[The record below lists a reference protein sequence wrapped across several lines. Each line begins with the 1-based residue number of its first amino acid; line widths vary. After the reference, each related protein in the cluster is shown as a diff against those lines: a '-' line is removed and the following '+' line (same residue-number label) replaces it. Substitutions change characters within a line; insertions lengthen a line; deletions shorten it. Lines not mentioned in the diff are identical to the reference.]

1 MGLFKP
7 EIGLVFWMLV
17 VFLII
22 LAILAKYAWPVI
34 IRSIEQRADFID
46 SGVKFT
52 REAKQRLDEVE
63 TKVEEMLAEAHRKQ
77 LAALQE
83 TERMKREMI
92 ENAKKEAAD
101 EVRKMM
107 EEAKASMEQAKRE
120 AEKQMRRQVSRLS
133 LEIAEKVLRKDWWIE
148 CWMSWNQ
155 LRNCNDM
162 DEGLIARR
170 YALAMLKV
178 AQKYNAAEEV
188 YQKMK
193 TFEQNYISH
202 PDLHKAL
209 LNPILSPRDKEQLLT
224 IAIGI
229 EPGTLYLRGIRLLIK
244 NHREMYIRSICLM
257 YQKLY
262 RKVYQIGRIKIIT
275 AVALKQET
283 LDRIK
288 KLVTDRTSRQIEFV
302 EKVDPAII
310 GGFVLRVNS
319 MQLDYSVGGELKKI
333 AKQLK

>member
-1 MGLFKP
+1 
-7 EIGLVFWMLV
+7 
-17 VFLII
+17 
-22 LAILAKYAWPVI
+22 
-34 IRSIEQRADFID
+34 
-46 SGVKFT
+46 
-52 REAKQRLDEVE
+52 
-63 TKVEEMLAEAHRKQ
+63 
-77 LAALQE
+77 
-83 TERMKREMI
+83 
-92 ENAKKEAAD
+92 
-101 EVRKMM
+101 
-107 EEAKASMEQAKRE
+107 
-120 AEKQMRRQVSRLS
+120 
-133 LEIAEKVLRKDWWIE
+133 
-148 CWMSWNQ
+148 
-155 LRNCNDM
+155 M

-229 EPGTLYLRGIRLLIK
+229 EPGIK

>member
-1 MGLFKP
+1 
-7 EIGLVFWMLV
+7 
-17 VFLII
+17 
-22 LAILAKYAWPVI
+22 
-34 IRSIEQRADFID
+34 
-46 SGVKFT
+46 
-52 REAKQRLDEVE
+52 
-63 TKVEEMLAEAHRKQ
+63 
-77 LAALQE
+77 
-83 TERMKREMI
+83 
-92 ENAKKEAAD
+92 
-101 EVRKMM
+101 
-107 EEAKASMEQAKRE
+107 
-120 AEKQMRRQVSRLS
+120 
-133 LEIAEKVLRKDWWIE
+133 
-148 CWMSWNQ
+148 
-155 LRNCNDM
+155 M

-262 RKVYQIGRIKIIT
+262 RTNKDYHGGCFEAGDAGPDKKTGNGPDFQT
-275 AVALKQET
+275 
-283 LDRIK
+283 DRICRK
-288 KLVTDRTSRQIEFV
+288 GRSGYYRGLCTPGKFHAARLFSRRRV
-302 EKVDPAII
+302 EKNRKAIEI
-310 GGFVLRVNS
+310 GE
-319 MQLDYSVGGELKKI
+319 DKYK
-333 AKQLK
+333 

>member
-1 MGLFKP
+1 
-7 EIGLVFWMLV
+7 
-17 VFLII
+17 
-22 LAILAKYAWPVI
+22 
-34 IRSIEQRADFID
+34 
-46 SGVKFT
+46 
-52 REAKQRLDEVE
+52 
-63 TKVEEMLAEAHRKQ
+63 
-77 LAALQE
+77 
-83 TERMKREMI
+83 
-92 ENAKKEAAD
+92 
-101 EVRKMM
+101 
-107 EEAKASMEQAKRE
+107 
-120 AEKQMRRQVSRLS
+120 
-133 LEIAEKVLRKDWWIE
+133 
-148 CWMSWNQ
+148 MSWNR

-224 IAIGI
+224 IAHGI
-229 EPGTLYLRGIRLLIK
+229 EPERCIAGNPFAVK

>member
-1 MGLFKP
+1 
-7 EIGLVFWMLV
+7 
-17 VFLII
+17 
-22 LAILAKYAWPVI
+22 
-34 IRSIEQRADFID
+34 
-46 SGVKFT
+46 
-52 REAKQRLDEVE
+52 
-63 TKVEEMLAEAHRKQ
+63 
-77 LAALQE
+77 
-83 TERMKREMI
+83 
-92 ENAKKEAAD
+92 
-101 EVRKMM
+101 
-107 EEAKASMEQAKRE
+107 
-120 AEKQMRRQVSRLS
+120 
-133 LEIAEKVLRKDWWIE
+133 
-148 CWMSWNQ
+148 
-155 LRNCNDM
+155 M

-275 AVALKQET
+275 AVALSAVD
-283 LDRIK
+283 LPHMI
-288 KLVTDRTSRQIEFV
+288 TS
-302 EKVDPAII
+302 
-310 GGFVLRVNS
+310 
-319 MQLDYSVGGELKKI
+319 
-333 AKQLK
+333 

>member
-1 MGLFKP
+1 
-7 EIGLVFWMLV
+7 
-17 VFLII
+17 
-22 LAILAKYAWPVI
+22 
-34 IRSIEQRADFID
+34 
-46 SGVKFT
+46 
-52 REAKQRLDEVE
+52 
-63 TKVEEMLAEAHRKQ
+63 
-77 LAALQE
+77 
-83 TERMKREMI
+83 
-92 ENAKKEAAD
+92 
-101 EVRKMM
+101 
-107 EEAKASMEQAKRE
+107 
-120 AEKQMRRQVSRLS
+120 
-133 LEIAEKVLRKDWWIE
+133 
-148 CWMSWNQ
+148 
-155 LRNCNDM
+155 M

-193 TFEQNYISH
+193 TFE
-202 PDLHKAL
+202 HKAL

>member
-1 MGLFKP
+1 
-7 EIGLVFWMLV
+7 
-17 VFLII
+17 
-22 LAILAKYAWPVI
+22 
-34 IRSIEQRADFID
+34 
-46 SGVKFT
+46 
-52 REAKQRLDEVE
+52 
-63 TKVEEMLAEAHRKQ
+63 
-77 LAALQE
+77 
-83 TERMKREMI
+83 
-92 ENAKKEAAD
+92 
-101 EVRKMM
+101 
-107 EEAKASMEQAKRE
+107 
-120 AEKQMRRQVSRLS
+120 
-133 LEIAEKVLRKDWWIE
+133 
-148 CWMSWNQ
+148 
-155 LRNCNDM
+155 M

-202 PDLHKAL
+202 PDLHKA
-209 LNPILSPRDKEQLLT
+209 
-224 IAIGI
+224 
-229 EPGTLYLRGIRLLIK
+229 K

>member
-1 MGLFKP
+1 
-7 EIGLVFWMLV
+7 
-17 VFLII
+17 
-22 LAILAKYAWPVI
+22 
-34 IRSIEQRADFID
+34 
-46 SGVKFT
+46 
-52 REAKQRLDEVE
+52 
-63 TKVEEMLAEAHRKQ
+63 
-77 LAALQE
+77 
-83 TERMKREMI
+83 
-92 ENAKKEAAD
+92 
-101 EVRKMM
+101 
-107 EEAKASMEQAKRE
+107 
-120 AEKQMRRQVSRLS
+120 
-133 LEIAEKVLRKDWWIE
+133 
-148 CWMSWNQ
+148 
-155 LRNCNDM
+155 M

-275 AVALKQET
+275 AGDAGPDKKTGNGPDFQT
-283 LDRIK
+283 DRICRK
-288 KLVTDRTSRQIEFV
+288 GRSGYYRGLCTPGKFHAARLFSRRRV
-302 EKVDPAII
+302 EKNRKAIEI
-310 GGFVLRVNS
+310 GE
-319 MQLDYSVGGELKKI
+319 DKYK
-333 AKQLK
+333 

>member
-1 MGLFKP
+1 
-7 EIGLVFWMLV
+7 
-17 VFLII
+17 
-22 LAILAKYAWPVI
+22 
-34 IRSIEQRADFID
+34 
-46 SGVKFT
+46 
-52 REAKQRLDEVE
+52 
-63 TKVEEMLAEAHRKQ
+63 
-77 LAALQE
+77 
-83 TERMKREMI
+83 
-92 ENAKKEAAD
+92 
-101 EVRKMM
+101 
-107 EEAKASMEQAKRE
+107 
-120 AEKQMRRQVSRLS
+120 
-133 LEIAEKVLRKDWWIE
+133 
-148 CWMSWNQ
+148 
-155 LRNCNDM
+155 M

-288 KLVTDRTSRQIEFV
+288 KLVTDRICRKGRSGYYRGLCTPGKFHAARLFSRRRV
-302 EKVDPAII
+302 EKNRKAIEI
-310 GGFVLRVNS
+310 GE
-319 MQLDYSVGGELKKI
+319 DKYK
-333 AKQLK
+333 

>member
-1 MGLFKP
+1 M
-7 EIGLVFWMLV
+7 
-17 VFLII
+17 
-22 LAILAKYAWPVI
+22 
-34 IRSIEQRADFID
+34 
-46 SGVKFT
+46 
-52 REAKQRLDEVE
+52 
-63 TKVEEMLAEAHRKQ
+63 
-77 LAALQE
+77 
-83 TERMKREMI
+83 
-92 ENAKKEAAD
+92 
-101 EVRKMM
+101 
-107 EEAKASMEQAKRE
+107 
-120 AEKQMRRQVSRLS
+120 
-133 LEIAEKVLRKDWWIE
+133 
-148 CWMSWNQ
+148 
-155 LRNCNDM
+155 
-162 DEGLIARR
+162 
-170 YALAMLKV
+170 AMLKV

-244 NHREMYIRSICLM
+244 NHREMYIRSICLI
-257 YQKLY
+257 Y

>member
-1 MGLFKP
+1 
-7 EIGLVFWMLV
+7 
-17 VFLII
+17 
-22 LAILAKYAWPVI
+22 
-34 IRSIEQRADFID
+34 
-46 SGVKFT
+46 
-52 REAKQRLDEVE
+52 
-63 TKVEEMLAEAHRKQ
+63 
-77 LAALQE
+77 
-83 TERMKREMI
+83 
-92 ENAKKEAAD
+92 
-101 EVRKMM
+101 
-107 EEAKASMEQAKRE
+107 
-120 AEKQMRRQVSRLS
+120 
-133 LEIAEKVLRKDWWIE
+133 
-148 CWMSWNQ
+148 
-155 LRNCNDM
+155 M

-262 RKVYQIGRIKIIT
+262 RKVYQI
-275 AVALKQET
+275 
-283 LDRIK
+283 K

>member
-1 MGLFKP
+1 
-7 EIGLVFWMLV
+7 
-17 VFLII
+17 
-22 LAILAKYAWPVI
+22 
-34 IRSIEQRADFID
+34 
-46 SGVKFT
+46 
-52 REAKQRLDEVE
+52 
-63 TKVEEMLAEAHRKQ
+63 
-77 LAALQE
+77 
-83 TERMKREMI
+83 
-92 ENAKKEAAD
+92 
-101 EVRKMM
+101 
-107 EEAKASMEQAKRE
+107 
-120 AEKQMRRQVSRLS
+120 
-133 LEIAEKVLRKDWWIE
+133 
-148 CWMSWNQ
+148 
-155 LRNCNDM
+155 M

-288 KLVTDRTSRQIEFV
+288 KTGDGPDFQTDRICRKGRSGYYRGLCTPGKFHAARLFSRRRV
-302 EKVDPAII
+302 EKNRKAIEI
-310 GGFVLRVNS
+310 GE
-319 MQLDYSVGGELKKI
+319 DKYK
-333 AKQLK
+333 

>member
-1 MGLFKP
+1 
-7 EIGLVFWMLV
+7 
-17 VFLII
+17 
-22 LAILAKYAWPVI
+22 
-34 IRSIEQRADFID
+34 
-46 SGVKFT
+46 
-52 REAKQRLDEVE
+52 
-63 TKVEEMLAEAHRKQ
+63 
-77 LAALQE
+77 
-83 TERMKREMI
+83 
-92 ENAKKEAAD
+92 
-101 EVRKMM
+101 
-107 EEAKASMEQAKRE
+107 
-120 AEKQMRRQVSRLS
+120 
-133 LEIAEKVLRKDWWIE
+133 
-148 CWMSWNQ
+148 
-155 LRNCNDM
+155 M

-188 YQKMK
+188 YQIMK

>member
-1 MGLFKP
+1 
-7 EIGLVFWMLV
+7 
-17 VFLII
+17 
-22 LAILAKYAWPVI
+22 
-34 IRSIEQRADFID
+34 
-46 SGVKFT
+46 
-52 REAKQRLDEVE
+52 
-63 TKVEEMLAEAHRKQ
+63 
-77 LAALQE
+77 
-83 TERMKREMI
+83 
-92 ENAKKEAAD
+92 
-101 EVRKMM
+101 
-107 EEAKASMEQAKRE
+107 
-120 AEKQMRRQVSRLS
+120 
-133 LEIAEKVLRKDWWIE
+133 
-148 CWMSWNQ
+148 
-155 LRNCNDM
+155 M
-162 DEGLIARR
+162 DEGVIARR

-229 EPGTLYLRGIRLLIK
+229 EPGT
-244 NHREMYIRSICLM
+244 
-257 YQKLY
+257 LY